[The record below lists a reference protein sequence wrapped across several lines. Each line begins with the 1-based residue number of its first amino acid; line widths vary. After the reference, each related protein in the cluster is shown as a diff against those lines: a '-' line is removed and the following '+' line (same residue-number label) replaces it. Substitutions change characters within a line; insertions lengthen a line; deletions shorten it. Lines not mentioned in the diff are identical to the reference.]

1 MDEELTTNSLNVA
14 LQPLEYLIEL
24 NSHLFERIS
33 FMHVFRELNNEV
45 NALPKLGLRSSARSL
60 WPKETVHE
68 TSTKSRPSS

>member
-33 FMHVFRELNNEV
+33 FTHVFQKINSEIDI
-45 NALPKLGLRSSARSL
+45 LPKLSLRSSARFL
-60 WPKETVHE
+60 WLEETIHE
-68 TSTKSRPSS
+68 ISTKSRLTS